1 MIVVIQVQYKENY
14 GSEAEPYWKFKG
26 GSFYK
31 IVGVPEDTEITEVV
45 ARVAPEIEYSETFSE
60 QYILDYFR
68 AEDDWQSDFERS
80 QEEYDGEIRFPEP
93 VIQWQVLVDNQARV
107 AV

>member
-14 GSEAEPYWKFKG
+14 GTAAEPYWKFKG
-26 GSFYK
+26 GSSYK
-31 IVGVPEDTEITEVV
+31 VVGAPEDMDITEVV
-45 ARVAPEIEYSETFSE
+45 ARVASEIEYSEAHSE

-93 VIQWQVLVDNQARV
+93 VIQWQVLVDNQAQV